1 MTMNPSGHDII
12 GMSLIDAF
20 AQRGYRAELTA
31 PDTVAVTLK
40 DGNRAQADIAQWR
53 QHAGRNPRSAL
64 PGIAAQYA
72 DQAVQAFERQAPPAP
87 SGGGLDTA
95 SLRVRLYPENALD
108 ERMQAAL
115 VTRPFAP
122 GLLQAV
128 VVDYPDS
135 IVPLNRADLGGL
147 AEAAAFGHALAQS
160 IEREPH
166 YVQPQD
172 LNGVKMSNIG
182 EQHRYIGAHAQV
194 LRRHFPGPLPFGALV
209 AFPLPEYVTV
219 HEIGTEQHL
228 VLALKTMQ
236 DVAARLAGS
245 GEKPITAQVY
255 WWRPG
260 QYEAMA
266 ERDALFSGRVPDL
279 RPVGVQVEQDGE
291 RLQVGLVG
299 DHTAE
304 LVQGWEA
311 ARG

>member
-1 MTMNPSGHDII
+1 MTMNPTGHDII
-12 GMSLIDAF
+12 GMALIDAF
-20 AQRGYRAELTA
+20 AQRGYQAALTA

-40 DGNRAQADIAQWR
+40 DGNQVQADITQWR

-72 DQAVQAFERQAPPAP
+72 DQAVQAFERQTPPA
-87 SGGGLDTA
+87 SAGGGPEPA

-108 ERMQAAL
+108 ERMRAAL

-147 AEAAAFGHALAQS
+147 GEDAAFGHALTQS

-166 YVQPQD
+166 YVQATD
-172 LNGVKMSNIG
+172 MNGVKISNIG
-182 EQHRYIGAHAQV
+182 EQHRYVGAHAQV
-194 LRRHFPGPLPFGALV
+194 LRRYFPGPLPFGALV

-219 HEIGTEQHL
+219 HEIGTDQHL
-228 VLALKTMQ
+228 VFALKTMQ
-236 DVAARLAGS
+236 DVTARLAGS
-245 GEKPITAQVY
+245 GEKPISPQVY

-260 QYEAMA
+260 HYETMA
-266 ERDALFSGRVPDL
+266 ERDALYSGRVPDL
-279 RPVGVQVEQDGE
+279 RPVGVHVEQDGE
-291 RLQVGLVG
+291 RLNVGLVG